1 MKATAFPAYLFA
13 LGTVCML
20 GCKTA
25 KVTAEHDLTPPVSAK
40 PTVVYV
46 ADFELWAQNIQ
57 HQEGILSGR
66 IGPVGRVGERL
77 YGTSSDPAASARQL
91 VELMANSLVKDLTKA
106 GFNAVRLP
114 PGAPFPTE
122 GWLLRGV
129 FTEVQEGNRLRRAM
143 IGFGQGQTDIQ
154 VVANVQDLSRGPP
167 KPLYE
172 VATDATSADT
182 PGAAPTLVLGP
193 YGAAARFVLAGRDL
207 DTNVKQTAAEIAAR
221 LARHVQPTQ
230 SGIGK

>member
-1 MKATAFPAYLFA
+1 MKATAS
-13 LGTVCML
+13 LGYFIAVAAVCGF

-25 KVTAEHDLTPPVSAK
+25 KVTSEHELAPPAATK
-40 PTVVYV
+40 PSVVYV

-77 YGTSSDPAASARQL
+77 YGGSSDPAARARQL
-91 VELMANSLVKDLTKA
+91 VDLMANSLVKELTKA
-106 GFNAVRLP
+106 GFNAIRLQP
-114 PGAPFPTE
+114 SAPVPTE

-143 IGFGQGQTDIQ
+143 IGLGQGQTDIQ
-154 VVANVQDLSRGPP
+154 VVANVQDLSHGPP

-182 PGAAPTLVLGP
+182 PGAAPTLVFGP

-207 DTNVKQTAAEIAAR
+207 DTNVKQTAAQIAERMAKR
-221 LARHVQPTQ
+221 VQQTN
-230 SGIGK
+230 